1 MLRVGL
7 VGYGFMGGMHSQC
20 YGAGGDARITAV
32 VDVEPDRRKR
42 AEQALGCRT
51 YADIQAMVSDT
62 DVDIIDVCTP
72 TYLHAEHV
80 IAAARAGKHIMCEKP
95 MALDLESCDA
105 MIGEVNGSGVAM
117 MVGQVIRFWP
127 EYQLIKEMVD
137 RREYGSVRWVSA
149 RRLSAPAGWAWQ
161 NWIEDPAK
169 SGGAIHDLHIHD
181 LDFIAY
187 LIGPPG
193 EIQTRGIAGPGGGLD
208 TALSLGWNHEGGAS
222 SYAEGSLNMAAGFP
236 FTMAVT
242 VVCDK
247 GTIRFDSATA
257 PSLVVYPEQGGEVV
271 PTLSEPSID
280 ISSNAGGNISDLGG
294 YYNEIKYFTE
304 CVRAGRMPLTVT
316 PQTAREAVRLCLA
329 ARKSAE
335 SGTAV
340 EL

>member
-20 YGAGGDARITAV
+20 YSAGGDAEITAV
-32 VDVEPDRRKR
+32 VDIEADRRGR

-51 YADIQAMVSDT
+51 YADIDAMLDDT
-62 DVDIIDVCTP
+62 DVDVIDVCTP
-72 TYLHAEHV
+72 TYLHADHV
-80 IAAARAGKHIMCEKP
+80 IAAAKARKHIMCEKP
-95 MALDLESCDA
+95 MALDLESCDT
-105 MIGEVNGSGVAM
+105 MIKAVDDAGVAM

-127 EYQLIKEMVD
+127 EYRLIKEFVEAD
-137 RREYGSVRWVSA
+137 TYGPVRWVSA

-161 NWIEDPAK
+161 NWIEDPAR

-193 EIQTRGIAGPGGGLD
+193 EMQTRGIPGPGGGLD
-208 TALSLGWNHEGGAS
+208 TALSLGWHHKGGAS

-236 FTMAVT
+236 FSMAVT
-242 VVCDK
+242 VVCEK
-247 GTIRFDSATA
+247 GTIRFDSGAT
-257 PSLVVYPEQGGEVV
+257 PSLVVYPEKGGEVV
-271 PTLSEPSID
+271 PALPEPKADLAAES
-280 ISSNAGGNISDLGG
+280 GGNISDLGG

-304 CVRAGRMPLTVT
+304 CLLAQRKPQTVT
-316 PQTAREAVRLCLA
+316 PESAREAVRLCLA

-335 SGTAV
+335 TGIAV
-340 EL
+340 KL